1 MKWLLF
7 PGGVGLGQNTFL
19 VIAGEQMEA
28 VTAPAANPSKHERL
42 QPQTHKDCAW
52 AVGGEVPVTT
62 INPPQLV
69 PKANIPAP
77 CIKLSRG

>member
-28 VTAPAANPSKHERL
+28 VTAPAANPSKHELL
-42 QPQTHKDCAW
+42 QPQTQRWEVAAGCALGLGFLTGRL
-52 AVGGEVPVTT
+52 AF
-62 INPPQLV
+62 N
-69 PKANIPAP
+69 
-77 CIKLSRG
+77 